1 LIKNEWFTI
10 IEKLVTSNALITQ
23 NENKQ
28 VDIEELLKI
37 EDKRKADLTALGMER
52 KKKIS

>member
-23 NENKQ
+23 NETKQ

-37 EDKRKADLTALGMER
+37 EEKRKTDLATLGNNR
-52 KKKIS
+52 KIEK